1 MAGRRP
7 TPNHLKIVA
16 GNPGRRPLNKA
27 EPKPRRERPSAPAH
41 LSDRA
46 RDAWGY
52 VSGIL
57 DRMGVLT
64 EADAVALEQLCEVY
78 AETVEL
84 RADIAEN
91 GRFQTVG
98 TKAGGEMERLRPA
111 YAALMDADRRL
122 KGWLVEFGKTP
133 SSRSKVKS
141 DGEGAENE
149 DPAARFFA

>member
-7 TPNHLKIVA
+7 KPTHLRVVSGNA
-16 GNPGRRPLNKA
+16 GKRPLNKA
-27 EPKPRRERPSAPAH
+27 EPQPRRERPSPPAH
-41 LSDRA
+41 LSGAA

-64 EADAVALEQLCEVY
+64 EADAVALEQLCECY
-78 AETVEL
+78 AEIVEL
-84 RADIAEN
+84 RAEIAEN
-91 GRFQTVG
+91 GRFQTVA

-122 KGWLVEFGKTP
+122 KAWLAEFGMTP
-133 SSRSKVKS
+133 SARSRITANPPDQK
-141 DGEGAENE
+141 E
-149 DPAARFFA
+149 DPASRFFG